1 MTLLRPP
8 VHNGVLR
15 EIAEHKKKP
24 KAATLDFSCQEMS
37 PEYLVITY
45 AQSYYTMDS
54 PSWQQLIAM
63 KGGMPMSK
71 KLIAPKGKRYIFR
84 PWTTI
89 NGKVVYAWQ
98 YGIKAFPILVDDN

>member
-1 MTLLRPP
+1 MQLALK
-8 VHNGVLR
+8 VFR
-15 EIAEHKKKP
+15 EKSLNIKKKP
-24 KAATLDFSCQEMS
+24 KAATLDFSCQEMN

-45 AQSYYTMDS
+45 AQSYYTMES
-54 PSWQQLIAM
+54 PSWQQLSAM
-63 KGGMPMSK
+63 KGGMPMRK
-71 KLIAPKGKRYIFR
+71 KLIAPKDKRYIFR